1 MVIPNQKNNKGNHYQ
16 LSSQELHLE
25 KIKLGKRLYFPIL

>member
-1 MVIPNQKNNKGNHYQ
+1 MDIPSLENNKGNHFQ

-25 KIKLGKRLYFPIL
+25 LIKLGKRLWVLSL